1 MLQGKESDQFE
12 TQRLTHVEVV
22 VSGFGRGKKLS
33 GFVSEVKCFVLKIC
47 KKRKEIET
55 EDSNIDGWQKKL
67 KLM

>member
-1 MLQGKESDQFE
+1 MLQGKESDQFD

-22 VSGFGRGKKLS
+22 VSCFGRGKKLS
-33 GFVSEVKCFVLKIC
+33 GFFGEVNCFALKIC

-55 EDSNIDGWQKKL
+55 EDNNIDGWQKKL